1 MEHSQRAWPIESPQT
16 VVKIIIATL
25 VEGVKSSLE
34 QINKV
39 KQTPQVFPFFQNYS
53 RALEMVIK
61 IAGY

>member
-16 VVKIIIATL
+16 VAQIIIAAL

-39 KQTPQVFPFFQNYS
+39 KQNPQIFPFFQNYS
-53 RALEMVIK
+53 MALEMVIK
-61 IAGY
+61 TAGY